1 MTIPQF
7 RLHWKYPGGLPRKG
21 AFLSGCGPATYP
33 ESRARDLAAH
43 LNAMPKMVEMGLV
56 YWAEAVKATP
66 VERPS
71 YPREGPGAGRR
82 HLRGLE

>member
-7 RLHWKYPGGLPRKG
+7 RLHWRYPSG
-21 AFLSGCGPATYP
+21 LSGCGSATYP

-43 LNAMPKMVEMGLV
+43 LNEMPKIKAMGLV
-56 YWAEAVKATP
+56 YWIEAVGAAP

-71 YPREGPGAGRR
+71 YKR
-82 HLRGLE
+82 HLKGLQ